1 MTKLLYIQA
10 SPRKGDSKS
19 IQLATAYLDALS
31 TAMPDLDI
39 DTLDLWD
46 AVLPAFDGD
55 KAAAKMNVIKGAA
68 QDGAGQSAWDEIVA
82 ITSRFISA
90 DRYLIASPMWNSGIP
105 YRLKHYIDLVHQPG
119 MLWSLNPQS
128 GYTGLLKDKH
138 ATLALTSGVYA
149 QGVPE
154 PAFGVDHHAAY
165 LRMWLNQAGIHQ
177 IDEVRFQPS
186 MLTPD
191 PAGDLQKALDDAA
204 RLAAAHGRVWRRAG

>member
-19 IQLATAYLDALS
+19 IQLATAYLDALGV
-31 TAMPDLDI
+31 AMPDLDI

-46 AVLPAFDGD
+46 AELPAFDGD

-68 QDGAGQSAWDEIVA
+68 QDGTGQSAWDEIVA
-82 ITSRFISA
+82 IAARFISA

-119 MLWSLNPQS
+119 MLWRLDPQS
-128 GYTGLLKDKH
+128 GYAGLLKDKH

-149 QGVPE
+149 RGVAE

-165 LRMWLNQAGIHQ
+165 LRMWLNQAGIRH
-177 IDEVRFQPS
+177 IDEVRFQSS

-191 PAGDLQKALDDAA
+191 PAGDLQRALDEAA
-204 RLAAAHGRVWRRAG
+204 HLAATHGNVWRRAG